1 MILIVHNYAQVFDV
15 CDRVNLLRNG
25 RIEYDKPVAETSVEE
40 LTELVVAEYRKARA
54 GNPGDGR

>member
-1 MILIVHNYAQVFDV
+1 
-15 CDRVNLLRNG
+15 VNLLRNG

>member
-40 LTELVVAEYRKARA
+40 LTSWSSPEYRKARET
-54 GNPGDGR
+54 GNGQST